1 MKNPDKMSE
10 QELRAEVKQ
19 WRSLSDDIRTLY
31 SYAKDWVCSDKGLQ
45 EDMAPFTRVRVW
57 LEEVFGNG
65 SH

>member
-31 SYAKDWVCSDKGLQ
+31 SMSEQVRQGLGVQ